1 MKTLDLFQLRGKV
14 ALVTGGAGIVGKFLV
29 RGLAEAG
36 ATVMVASR
44 NAASCEAVAAEMQAE
59 NLTVFPE
66 QCDFTSEAEIRALR
80 QRLLDQYGR
89 VDVLFNNAVARS
101 GGELMDTS
109 LDEWESVMALN
120 STGLFL
126 SCRLFG
132 EAMMERKSGSIVN
145 VASIYGMVG
154 PDFSSLRGHSDP
166 QLRLLRLCQRR
177 NDQFDPVSGKFS
189 GASWRPG
196 EYAIA
201 RRRLR
206 GSTGSVRR
214 ELQQTGPDGAT
225 GQRCG
230 PSGNRRVSGVRRFG
244 LHHGPEYC
252 RGWRL
257 DRDMKSFSALDYTAV
272 VLYLLAIA
280 AFGSSFYRRNS
291 TAREYFLGNR
301 SMSWL
306 PAGISIIA
314 ADLSAIS
321 VMGAPAWAYKNNLEM
336 LWVAVGYPLVA
347 PLVVL
352 VFVPFYSSL
361 NLYTAYEYLERRFSL
376 GVRLFSSGLF
386 QLLRSWHVAVA
397 LYGPALVINMV
408 TGMAVWK
415 CVLVMGVFTTF
426 YTTLGGIKAV
436 IWTDVIQFCTV
447 TSGII
452 VILMTAI
459 FRTPG
464 GAAEVWRVAS
474 ENGKLH
480 FMNTSMDPTQ
490 LTTIWSCIAGGA
502 ILSLAPLTTDRQFYK
517 DCSLRNRRRTAGVP

>member
-1 MKTLDLFQLRGKV
+1 
-14 ALVTGGAGIVGKFLV
+14 
-29 RGLAEAG
+29 
-36 ATVMVASR
+36 
-44 NAASCEAVAAEMQAE
+44 
-59 NLTVFPE
+59 
-66 QCDFTSEAEIRALR
+66 
-80 QRLLDQYGR
+80 
-89 VDVLFNNAVARS
+89 
-101 GGELMDTS
+101 
-109 LDEWESVMALN
+109 
-120 STGLFL
+120 
-126 SCRLFG
+126 
-132 EAMMERKSGSIVN
+132 
-145 VASIYGMVG
+145 
-154 PDFSSLRGHSDP
+154 
-166 QLRLLRLCQRR
+166 
-177 NDQFDPVSGKFS
+177 
-189 GASWRPG
+189 
-196 EYAIA
+196 
-201 RRRLR
+201 
-206 GSTGSVRR
+206 
-214 ELQQTGPDGAT
+214 
-225 GQRCG
+225 
-230 PSGNRRVSGVRRFG
+230 
-244 LHHGPEYC
+244 
-252 RGWRL
+252 
-257 DRDMKSFSALDYTAV
+257 MKSFSALDYTAV

-301 SMSWL
+301 SMGWL

-321 VMGAPAWAYKNNLEM
+321 VMGAPAWAYKNNLE
-336 LWVAVGYPLVA
+336 LVWVAVGYPLVA

-376 GVRLFSSGLF
+376 GVRLFSSALF

-408 TGMAVWK
+408 TGMDVWK

-464 GAAEVWRVAS
+464 GIPEVWRVAS
-474 ENGKLH
+474 ENGKFHL
-480 FMNTSMDPTQ
+480 MNTSLDPTQ

-502 ILSLAPLTTDRQFYK
+502 ILSLAPLTTDQAILQRLFTTKSAK
-517 DCSLRNRRRTAGVP
+517 DCRRSVIMQSLVIVPLTLMLYSVGIVLFAFYRAHPERVTALTTNNAIVPLFAVTELPSGVAGLVIAAIFAASMAVMSAGINSLTTATTVDFYQRVYRKNETPEHYARAGRIGTLAWGGVVTFLALFAHLAGDLAVAYTRVSSVLSGPMLGIFLLGTMTRRATSTGSMIGGIAGMIAVLLVITQTRWSFFYLGLIGTLTTFAIGLTASLFTGSPSPKQLRGLVVGEIPVLETS